1 MHAPRLRCTTALP
14 TSLRRCCS
22 AFATDTPPPLALGG
36 SIFPAKQNFLLAI
49 RASGLGACVTGWHVD
64 AEAEFRSALDVPD
77 QWRLAGLVIVGWP
90 AGKHGPLRR
99 RPVREV
105 ASLDR
110 WGPPLDR

>member
-1 MHAPRLRCTTALP
+1 M
-14 TSLRRCCS
+14 
-22 AFATDTPPPLALGG
+22 ALGG
-36 SIFPAKQNFLLAI
+36 SIFPAMQNFLLAA

-64 AEAEFRSALDVPD
+64 ADTEFRAALEIPD
-77 QWRLAGLVIVGWP
+77 EWQLAALVVVGRP

-110 WGPPLDR
+110 WGEPLVP